1 MLCRKKKTPAT
12 TKVEQP
18 DAVITVRE
26 RPEPEKVEVI
36 PIDEPVAVEVPELV
50 PEKKRLTSPK
60 FSLDTFKEMMDECK
74 KDKDCL

>member
-1 MLCRKKKTPAT
+1 MLCRKKKTPAP

-18 DAVITVRE
+18 DAVTTVRE

-36 PIDEPVAVEVPELV
+36 PIDEPVAVEVPDLV
-50 PEKKRLTSPK
+50 PEKKRLTSPN
-60 FSLDTFKEMMDECK
+60 FSLDAFKEMMNECK